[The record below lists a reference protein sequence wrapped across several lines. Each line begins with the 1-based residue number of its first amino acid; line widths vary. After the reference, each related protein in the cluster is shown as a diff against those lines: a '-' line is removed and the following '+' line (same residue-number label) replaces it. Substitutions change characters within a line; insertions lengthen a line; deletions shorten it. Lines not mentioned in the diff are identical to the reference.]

1 MAAETDRKMLLKK
14 DKEKQH
20 PICHYNICGNK
31 LSSPPA
37 SLLVDMSSLN
47 YALLVIRMKK
57 LKEDDNKSDSTSFF
71 PVRLYPVPS

>member
-1 MAAETDRKMLLKK
+1 MAAETDRKRLLKK

-20 PICHYNICGNK
+20 PICHYNICGKK
-31 LSSPPA
+31 LSSPA

-57 LKEDDNKSDSTSFF
+57 LKEDYNKSDSTSFF